1 MAKIEWD
8 KTGERTLE
16 TGVSKGVHYTQDE
29 EGAYTSGV
37 AWNGLT
43 GVTESPSGGDT
54 NDIYADD
61 IKYASLQA
69 AETFGATVEA
79 YTYPDEFAA
88 CDGSEEVADG
98 VMIGQQDRKTFGLAY
113 TTQIKTDTSK
123 SGYKIHL
130 IYGAKASPSERGY
143 TTINDSPDAITFSWE
158 LTTTPV
164 NVEGFKPTSLI
175 TVNSLKADADKL
187 KELEDILYGTDTKE
201 PRLPLPNEV
210 MEIMAG
216 TQAAEI
222 EG

>member
-1 MAKIEWD
+1 MTKIEWD